1 MFVFLTPRPIAAL
14 RLGDE
19 ISGRTAGKGNEGAG
33 DAERLNEGDEP
44 NDDLRLPD
52 MTGGSIGKGVVK
64 GVPGF
69 EGAGEAIAKPDALA
83 FDVR

>member
-19 ISGRTAGKGNEGAG
+19 ISGLTAGKGKEGAG
-33 DAERLNEGDEP
+33 DADRLKDGEDP
-44 NDDLRLPD
+44 KDDLRLPC
-52 MTGGSIGKGVVK
+52 MTGGSIGKGVVS

-69 EGAGEAIAKPDALA
+69 EGAGDAIARFKALA
-83 FDVR
+83 LDAR

>member
-1 MFVFLTPRPIAAL
+1 MAAL

-33 DAERLNEGDEP
+33 DAERRNEGEDP

-52 MTGGSIGKGVVK
+52 TAGGSMGNGVVN
-64 GVPGF
+64 GVPGL
-69 EGAGEAIAKPDALA
+69 EGAGEVMVRPEVLALE
-83 FDVR
+83 VR

>member
-1 MFVFLTPRPIAAL
+1 MFLTPRPIAAF

-19 ISGRTAGKGNEGAG
+19 ISARTAGKGNEGAG
-33 DAERLNEGDEP
+33 DAERLNEGEDP

-52 MTGGSIGKGVVK
+52 ITGGSIGKGVVK
-64 GVPGF
+64 GVPGL

-83 FDVR
+83 FEAL